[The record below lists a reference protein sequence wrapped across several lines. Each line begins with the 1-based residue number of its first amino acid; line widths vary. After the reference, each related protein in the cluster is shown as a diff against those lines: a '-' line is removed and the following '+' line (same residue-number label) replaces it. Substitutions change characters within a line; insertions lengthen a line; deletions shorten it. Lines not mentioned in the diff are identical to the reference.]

1 MRNYFLGFTELGLH
15 TGEMEAH
22 FAELLG
28 ANTSARIFTDIKA
41 ELAREPSH
49 AALAALPHC
58 HIDSLPFEPSRQ
70 RVNPP
75 SAEADIAGEPGR
87 TTTRVPTLTRL

>member
-41 ELAREPSH
+41 ELAHEPSH
-49 AALAALPHC
+49 AALAGA
-58 HIDSLPFEPSRQ
+58 
-70 RVNPP
+70 
-75 SAEADIAGEPGR
+75 SAVIGHD
-87 TTTRVPTLTRL
+87 